1 MSLTMSRSFL
11 RLVSIELV
19 MHPLPP
25 SSPVASSLS
34 QHQDESIGMVFKAL
48 GDIFIQTALSSD
60 RSENRSHK
68 IVCVKAP
75 GSTWPSW
82 PHRAFLDDRALRSL
96 SFSVWSGNKGA
107 LFEVSQ
113 EY

>member
-1 MSLTMSRSFL
+1 M
-11 RLVSIELV
+11 SIELV

-25 SSPVASSLS
+25 SSPVAFDLS
-34 QHQDESIGMVFKAL
+34 QCQDESLEVVFKAL
-48 GDIFIQTALSSD
+48 GDIFIQAVLNSD

-68 IVCVKAP
+68 VLCVKVP
-75 GSTWPSW
+75 GSTWPSR
-82 PHRAFLDDRALRSL
+82 PHRTFLDDRALRSL
-96 SFSVWSGNKGA
+96 SFSVWSGNRGA